1 MNLSEGFQ
9 TALNEIRETLI
20 QDNKLYQ
27 TQIPVVDA
35 LTSSQVYGAS
45 LLNLPAD
52 LRNKFIN
59 ALVDRI
65 AYTSFNI
72 RYFNNPFESLK
83 GSETPLGAIG
93 QNIYVNPAKGRVYDI
108 DDFAGLLAK
117 YESDVKAEYN
127 EINVDYQYPATIVR
141 QELQKAFVTWRDFED
156 LIMGISAS
164 LYNGTYIDQWKL
176 TRLLISNAYRKNAI
190 QMKTISVS
198 NIAAPTTAEL
208 ENITAQLRE
217 LYLNFQDPGDDYNAW
232 KKVGGYGR
240 AIETWTPA
248 EDIIVFI
255 NNKMASWLSVKVLAN
270 AFNISEASLMGRVY
284 TTRSFDIVK
293 DGVTVFDGSK
303 IIAQIC
309 DRRWFNIRDIDMFMD
324 EFYNANNRSWQKFLN
339 YRGSYNFSLFA
350 NAVQIVTEEPAISA
364 TAINFQNASETLVM
378 GTPRV
383 LEIVTTPVGATET
396 ITFTA
401 DDGGSYVTLEKIDNR
416 HVKVTPV
423 AATGSAVTITAT
435 GGTSGVTGTC
445 EVNVNDIQVQSMNFK
460 YSTRAITG
468 TGKVTNELTLNP
480 TNASETIN
488 FTSSDTDGTY
498 VTLTKKSNT
507 KVEVTGVSNTTEPV
521 VITATGSTSGKTATF
536 SVTVSGNA

>member
-9 TALNEIRETLI
+9 TALNEIRDTLI

-72 RYFNNPFESLK
+72 RYFNNPFEALK
-83 GSETPLGAIG
+83 GNETPLGAIG

-164 LYNGTYIDQWKL
+164 LYNGSYIDQYKL
-176 TRLLISNAYRKNAI
+176 TKLLISNAYRKNAI

-198 NIAAPTTAEL
+198 NINAPTTAEL

-217 LYLNFQDPGDDYNAW
+217 LYLNFQEPGDDYNAW
-232 KKVGGYGR
+232 KKVGGYGK
-240 AIETWTPA
+240 AIESWTPA

-255 NNKMASWLSVKVLAN
+255 NNKVASWLSVKVLAN

-284 TTRSFDIVK
+284 TTRSFDIIK

-309 DRRWFNIRDIDMFMD
+309 DRRWFKIRDIDMFMD

-350 NAVQIVTEEPAISA
+350 NAVQLVTEEPAISA

-378 GTPRV
+378 GTPKV

-401 DDGGSYVTLEKIDNR
+401 DDSETYVTLEKIDNR

-423 AATGSAVTITAT
+423 AATGTAVTITAT
-435 GGTSGVTGTC
+435 GSTSGVTGTC

-460 YSTRAITG
+460 YSTRSITG
-468 TGKVTNELTLNP
+468 TGKVTNELILNP

-488 FTSSDTDGTY
+488 FTSSDTEGTY

-536 SVTVSGNA
+536 SVTVSGN